1 MMPVQ
6 DDGRVPLPPTLG
18 PGEAFD
24 FALKMQAPRIPGA
37 YQCEIDLVH
46 EAVCWFADRGSNSAR
61 FAVRVGQPPADG
73 RSLTDEPSAD
83 APAPTALPLTDIYDE
98 LPARTEEPGT
108 IPMYCIARD
117 DVAAL
122 VSAHGAQ
129 LIQADEDTQCG
140 MEWVGYRYFIR
151 R

>member
-1 MMPVQ
+1 MLVQ
-6 DDGRVPLPPTLG
+6 DDGRISLPPTLG

-24 FALKMQAPRIPGA
+24 FALKMQAPGIPGA

-61 FAVRVGQPPADG
+61 FTVRVGQQVDDVTTRA
-73 RSLTDEPSAD
+73 DEPSAH
-83 APAPTALPLTDIYDE
+83 AFVPAAVPLRDIYDE
-98 LPARTEEPGT
+98 LPAQTEEPGD
-108 IPMYCIARD
+108 IPMYCIHRD
-117 DVAAL
+117 EIASL

-129 LIQADEDTQCG
+129 LIHADEDTKGG

-151 R
+151 K